1 MRLGCLVATLVTAT
15 ISALPATALIDAALD
30 EARRYQAVVMVVAGV
45 SRRCTATKI
54 APRRF
59 LTAAHCVE
67 NTSHG
72 TVDQAFA
79 PGSMIRVSNVLTPT
93 GAADF
98 VRLRV
103 VQTHLPPEF
112 TQALKRLFAY
122 QQKLIRQYQQS
133 DTGAE
138 LERRTRHVE
147 SQNHVTSHVS
157 DLAIVEV
164 QEHTAKIPLARID
177 FAPLTADEPVR
188 LVGYGCERFD
198 KRNGHS
204 APIPLS
210 RRKWGETR
218 VIRVD
223 SVNLYTFAHRMRAGA
238 PSLCPG
244 DSGGPVMRA
253 GQIVGVHGTV
263 YGLASPHGAR
273 SNMSVNLRVM
283 QPWLDAHRGRT
294 AATH

>member
-1 MRLGCLVATLVTAT
+1 M
-15 ISALPATALIDAALD
+15 
-30 EARRYQAVVMVVAGV
+30 AGV

-59 LTAAHCVE
+59 LTAAHCVA
-67 NTSHG
+67 NTAQG

-79 PGSMIRVSNVLTPT
+79 PGSTILVSNALAPT
-93 GAADF
+93 GRADF

-103 VQTHLPPEF
+103 ARAHLPPAFE
-112 TQALKRLFAY
+112 QALKRLHAY
-122 QQKLIRQYQQS
+122 QEKLIRQYRQS
-133 DTGAE
+133 HSGAE
-138 LERRTRHVE
+138 LERRIRHVAT
-147 SQNHVTSHVS
+147 QNHLTARVP

-164 QEHTAKIPLARID
+164 REHSANIPLAGID
-177 FAPLTADEPVR
+177 FAALAADEAVR

-198 KRNGHS
+198 QRDGRSN
-204 APIPLS
+204 AVPLR

-223 SVNLYTFAHRMRAGA
+223 PVNFYTFAQRMRAGA

-253 GQIVGVHGTV
+253 GKVVGVHGTV
-263 YGLASPHGAR
+263 YGLARTHGAR
-273 SNMSVNLRVM
+273 SNMSVNLQAM
-283 QPWLDAHRGRT
+283 QAWLDAHRGRS